1 MPGKE
6 YASSMNA
13 MDRVQRVIS
22 VIQTIN
28 DTEKV
33 GDGVSQDF
41 ADGYEL
47 ALSNVIEALREIAE
61 GA

>member
-1 MPGKE
+1 
-6 YASSMNA
+6 MNA